1 MAESIAQRLSKV
13 PDKLTDTEIRAVLI
27 ALLAD
32 VTALKT
38 AINAHTHGGVT
49 VGAGTT
55 GVANAATMGSLT
67 TTA

>member
-1 MAESIAQRLSKV
+1 MSESIATRLSKV
-13 PDKLTDTEIRAVLI
+13 PDKLTDTEIRAVFL

-32 VTALKT
+32 ITMLRAQM
-38 AINAHTHGGVT
+38 IAHTHGGVT

-55 GVANAATMGSLT
+55 GALNSTAPAALT